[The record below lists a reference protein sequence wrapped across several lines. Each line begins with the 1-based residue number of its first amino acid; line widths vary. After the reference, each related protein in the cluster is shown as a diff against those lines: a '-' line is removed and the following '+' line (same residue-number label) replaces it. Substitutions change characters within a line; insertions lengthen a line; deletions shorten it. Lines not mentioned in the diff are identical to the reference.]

1 MRYTNDII
9 KKKSEKIDKRKKL
22 IKLIIYIMIIP
33 IIFYNISLIFF
44 SMINKS
50 ETPNF
55 FGIKTFVI
63 ISGSME
69 PNLKISDIVII
80 KRCEQNELKEND
92 IISFRSGQSVITH
105 RINKIIETENGVEY
119 ITKGDNNNIKDN
131 GTIKFDDIEGKY
143 IGKIEY
149 LGKVVLFLK
158 NKIVII
164 SIIIIF
170 YLIYAHEMKTNEKL
184 QIRREKREKFE
195 KKRG

>member
-44 SMINKS
+44 SIINKS

-80 KRCEQNELKEND
+80 KKCEQNELKEND

-105 RINKIIETENGVEY
+105 RINQIIETENGVEY
-119 ITKGDNNNIKDN
+119 ITKGDNNNTKDN
-131 GTIKFDDIEGKY
+131 GTVKFDDIEGKY

-149 LGKVVLFLK
+149 LGKVVLYLK
-158 NKIVII
+158 NKTVII

-184 QIRREKREKFE
+184 QLRREKREKFE

>member
-44 SMINKS
+44 SIINKS

-119 ITKGDNNNIKDN
+119 ITKGDNNNTKDN
-131 GTIKFDDIEGKY
+131 GTVKFDDIEGKY

-158 NKIVII
+158 NKTVII

>member
-44 SMINKS
+44 SIINKS

-80 KRCEQNELKEND
+80 KKCEQNELKEND

-105 RINKIIETENGVEY
+105 RINQIIETENGVEY
-119 ITKGDNNNIKDN
+119 ITKGDNNNTKDN
-131 GTIKFDDIEGKY
+131 GTVKFNDIEGKY

-149 LGKVVLFLK
+149 LGKVVLYLK
-158 NKIVII
+158 NKTVII
-164 SIIIIF
+164 YIIIIF

-184 QIRREKREKFE
+184 QLRREKREKFE

>member
-44 SMINKS
+44 SIINKR

-80 KRCEQNELKEND
+80 KKCEQNELKEND

-105 RINKIIETENGVEY
+105 RINQIIETENGVEY
-119 ITKGDNNNIKDN
+119 ITKGDNNNTKDN
-131 GTIKFDDIEGKY
+131 GTVKFDDIEGKY

-149 LGKVVLFLK
+149 LGKVVLYLK
-158 NKIVII
+158 NKTVII

-184 QIRREKREKFE
+184 QLRREKREKFE

>member
-9 KKKSEKIDKRKKL
+9 KKKSEKIDKRNKL

-44 SMINKS
+44 SIINKS

-80 KRCEQNELKEND
+80 KKCEQNELKEND

-105 RINKIIETENGVEY
+105 RINQIIETENGVEY
-119 ITKGDNNNIKDN
+119 ITKGDNNNTKDN
-131 GTIKFDDIEGKY
+131 GTVKFDDIEGKY

-149 LGKVVLFLK
+149 LGKVVLYLK
-158 NKIVII
+158 NKTVII

-184 QIRREKREKFE
+184 QLRREKREKFE

>member
-1 MRYTNDII
+1 
-9 KKKSEKIDKRKKL
+9 
-22 IKLIIYIMIIP
+22 
-33 IIFYNISLIFF
+33 
-44 SMINKS
+44 MINKS

-119 ITKGDNNNIKDN
+119 ITKGDNNNTKDN
-131 GTIKFDDIEGKY
+131 
-143 IGKIEY
+143 
-149 LGKVVLFLK
+149 
-158 NKIVII
+158 
-164 SIIIIF
+164 
-170 YLIYAHEMKTNEKL
+170 
-184 QIRREKREKFE
+184 
-195 KKRG
+195 

>member
-9 KKKSEKIDKRKKL
+9 KKKSEKIDKRKRL

-44 SMINKS
+44 SIINKS

-80 KRCEQNELKEND
+80 KKCEQNELKEND

-105 RINKIIETENGVEY
+105 RINQIIETENGVEY
-119 ITKGDNNNIKDN
+119 ITKGDNNNTKDN
-131 GTIKFDDIEGKY
+131 GTVKFDDIEGKY

-149 LGKVVLFLK
+149 LGKVVLYLK
-158 NKIVII
+158 NKTVII

-184 QIRREKREKFE
+184 QLRREKREKFE

>member
-44 SMINKS
+44 SIINKS

-80 KRCEQNELKEND
+80 KKCEQNELKEND

-105 RINKIIETENGVEY
+105 RINQIIETENGVEY
-119 ITKGDNNNIKDN
+119 ITKGDNNNTKDN
-131 GTIKFDDIEGKY
+131 GTVKFNDIEGKY

-149 LGKVVLFLK
+149 LGKVVLYLK
-158 NKIVII
+158 NKTVII

-184 QIRREKREKFE
+184 QLRREKREKFE

>member
-44 SMINKS
+44 SIINKS

-80 KRCEQNELKEND
+80 KKCEQNELKEND

-105 RINKIIETENGVEY
+105 RINQIIETENGVEY
-119 ITKGDNNNIKDN
+119 ITKGDNNNTKDN
-131 GTIKFDDIEGKY
+131 GTVKFDDIEGKY

-149 LGKVVLFLK
+149 LGKVVLYLK
-158 NKIVII
+158 NKRVII

-184 QIRREKREKFE
+184 QLRREKREKFE